1 MPSYRHRKH
10 VALAL
15 RLILGT
21 SILAAPAPA
30 VARRVESSGG
40 TERQKRTQARALFAQ
55 AETKHNLGQ
64 FGEALDLYA
73 KAYEVLPLPGFLFNI
88 GQCHRGLGSHNQALL
103 YFHGYLRSD
112 HKVKNRELVE
122 RLIALS
128 ENALKAEQDAERA
141 RKLAADRQ
149 ARDAATLRAA
159 EAAAQ
164 RATAGSPEAVTRPA
178 EEDRR
183 DREPRAAG
191 MPVYRKWWFWTAIA
205 AGLVAVVATGVGV
218 GLGTRTDSD
227 LPSGS
232 LGTIDAR

>member
-1 MPSYRHRKH
+1 MFSYRHRNH

-15 RLILGT
+15 HLILAT

-30 VARRVESSGG
+30 VARRVEFSGG
-40 TERQKRTQARALFAQ
+40 TERQKRTQARAIFAQ
-55 AETKHNLGQ
+55 AESKHRLGQ
-64 FGEALDLYA
+64 FNEALDLYA

-103 YFHGYLRSD
+103 YFHGYLRSG
-112 HKVKNRELVE
+112 HKVKNREMVE

-128 ENALKAEQDAERA
+128 ESALEAEQEAQRA

-149 ARDAATLRAA
+149 SRDAATLRAA
-159 EAAAQ
+159 VAAAQ
-164 RATAGSPEAVTRPA
+164 EATAGSPEAAMRPV
-178 EEDRR
+178 EDDRL
-183 DREPRAAG
+183 DREFRAAG
-191 MPVYRKWWFWTAIA
+191 VPVYRKWWFWTAIA

-218 GLGTRTDSD
+218 GLGTRTEAD

-232 LGTIDAR
+232 LGTIDVR